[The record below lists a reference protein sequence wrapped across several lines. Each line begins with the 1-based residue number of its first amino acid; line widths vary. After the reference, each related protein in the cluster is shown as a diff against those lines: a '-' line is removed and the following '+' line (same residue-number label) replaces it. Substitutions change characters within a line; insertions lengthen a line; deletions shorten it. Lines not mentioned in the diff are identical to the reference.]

1 MENKNILD
9 PAAMYGI
16 PPCAASG
23 VESNAEA
30 RAPVLT
36 EEELEAIPAQT
47 QPSPPPTSAGAVP
60 ENIDFSNI
68 PENPN
73 LPSLQDIASYN
84 FLTAQERQRQRM
96 QLQQSGAQQLP
107 YLLNGAMNAPST
119 QYSAQ
124 PLTSNAPTLNELQG
138 TVPGGSISGTG
149 SPDLTRVPPG
159 SSSGPQPGTMA
170 AIPPSSRPISIPSES
185 LQYMNGFL
193 RTQIGRIVMVQFL
206 VGTNTLVDKMG
217 ILLAVGVNY
226 ILINET
232 ETDDILACDF
242 YNIKFVKFYY

>member
-9 PAAMYGI
+9 PASVYGI
-16 PPCAASG
+16 PPCAAASA
-23 VESNAEA
+23 ESAAEA
-30 RAPVLT
+30 REPVLSA
-36 EEELEAIPAQT
+36 EEPEAVPAQT
-47 QPSPPPTSAGAVP
+47 QPSPPPTSASAVP
-60 ENIDFSNI
+60 ENIDFSQI

-84 FLTAQERQRQRM
+84 FLTAQERQQQRI
-96 QLQQSGAQQLP
+96 QLQRSGSQQLP
-107 YLLNGAMNAPST
+107 YLLNGGNSSPAM
-119 QYSAQ
+119 QYPAQ
-124 PLTSNAPTLNELQG
+124 PMTSNAPTPNNIQG

-149 SPDLTRVPPG
+149 SPDLTRVPPR

-170 AIPPSSRPISIPSES
+170 AIPPSSQPISIPSES

>member
-30 RAPVLT
+30 RDPVLT

-96 QLQQSGAQQLP
+96 QLQRSGAQQLP
-107 YLLNGAMNAPST
+107 YLLNGAMNTPST

-149 SPDLTRVPPG
+149 SPDLTSVPPG

>member
-1 MENKNILD
+1 MEKKNILD

-23 VESNAEA
+23 AGPNNDAQD
-30 RAPVLT
+30 PVLY
-36 EEELEAIPAQT
+36 EEEPEAVPAQT
-47 QPSPPPTSAGAVP
+47 QPSPPPTSAGTVP
-60 ENIDFSNI
+60 EGIDFSNI
-68 PENPN
+68 PQNPN
-73 LPSLQDIASYN
+73 LPSLEDIASYN
-84 FLTAQERQRQRM
+84 FLTAQERQQQRM

-107 YLLNGAMNAPST
+107 YLLNGAINSPGM
-119 QYSAQ
+119 QYPAQ

-149 SPDLTRVPPG
+149 SPDLARVPPG
-159 SSSGPQPGTMA
+159 PSSGPQPGTMA
-170 AIPPSSRPISIPSES
+170 AIPPSSQPVSIPSES

-217 ILLAVGVNY
+217 ILLAVGINY